1 MTKTQLRYLA
11 SLVVEPATEPGP
23 TIRLEDLESGSGCLV
38 GDLSVLAPEGQNRF
52 GVGDVLFSKL
62 RPYLAKSMLVTSAA
76 QGSGEFL
83 CMRPRTGT
91 IARFLLYATL
101 SRPWLD
107 HAAMTSYGTKMP
119 RTSWEQMS
127 MLRLHLPGPLE
138 QQRIADFL
146 DDRVDRIGRIITA
159 RRAQIS
165 ALEEIYLA
173 WLGRLIDGLGARH
186 GWAPLRRFV
195 VAIEQ
200 GWSPEADSVPALSG
214 QPGVLKLRAVR
225 GGSFDS
231 GQNKAFLGGTVPRE
245 ELRVL
250 DGDLLVTR
258 ANTPG
263 LVGDVA
269 VAEGV
274 DSMVYLSDLIYR
286 VRTDRYGP
294 LLASAALR
302 APRSRQMISVI
313 ARGTSGSMPKLRA
326 EDIFSLAVPNVPLED
341 HAALGQQDKEQR
353 QERYERTAQ
362 LRESTHLI
370 SEYKQSLITAAVTG
384 QLDVTTAGSGIP
396 G

>member
-127 MLRLHLPGPLE
+127 TLRLHLPGPLE

-146 DDRVDRIGRIITA
+146 DDRVVRIDQIIAARGEQLKLLNERVASAVERLLTPQEGSGRWIRVKEVSSKVGSGKTPRGGADAYVLNGIPFLRSQNVHDDGLRLADVVYISEETDSEMAGTRVHVGDVLLNITGA
-159 RRAQIS
+159 S
-165 ALEEIYLA
+165 
-173 WLGRLIDGLGARH
+173 LGRCCVATSNVSPANVSQHVCIIRPDGIRSEVLALL
-186 GWAPLRRFV
+186 LRSKPVRDQVGLAQVGGNREGLNFEQVRELRFWYPYDAMV
-195 VAIEQ
+195 WQRSQSLER
-200 GWSPEADSVPALSG
+200 D
-214 QPGVLKLRAVR
+214 AVR
-225 GGSFDS
+225 GATS
-231 GQNKAFLGGTVPRE
+231 
-245 ELRVL
+245 LR
-250 DGDLLVTR
+250 
-258 ANTPG
+258 
-263 LVGDVA
+263 
-269 VAEGV
+269 
-274 DSMVYLSDLIYR
+274 
-286 VRTDRYGP
+286 
-294 LLASAALR
+294 
-302 APRSRQMISVI
+302 RSIS
-313 ARGTSGSMPKLRA
+313 L
-326 EDIFSLAVPNVPLED
+326 F
-341 HAALGQQDKEQR
+341 Q
-353 QERYERTAQ
+353 
-362 LRESTHLI
+362 
-370 SEYKQSLITAAVTG
+370 EYKQSLITAAVTG
-384 QLDVTTAGSGIP
+384 QIDVTTAGSGIP